1 MELVFAG
8 LAIVFSL
15 LLASIQKEPEP
26 QPQPVKVRSRQD

>member
-15 LLASIQKEPEP
+15 LLASIKKEPER
-26 QPQPVKVRSRQD
+26 QPVPVKVRDRRD

>member
-26 QPQPVKVRSRQD
+26 QPLPVKVRSRQD